1 MQRIW
6 NIKKR
11 DNKLENQLS
20 QNLRVSKILS
30 QLLVNRGIRDPE
42 GASRF
47 LNPKLAL
54 LSSPDSLPDL
64 SLALS
69 RIKKAIK
76 NKEKVMIF
84 GDYDVDGLTATAL
97 LKSIFK
103 ELGLEVIH
111 YLPHR
116 INEGYGLNKGAV
128 KLAKKEGVRLL
139 VTVDCGTN
147 SFEEI
152 AQLKRLDI
160 DVIVTDHHQPI
171 CEDLPCAL
179 AIINPKR
186 KDSKYGYR
194 DLAGVAVAYKFAQG
208 LTLKPLEEY
217 LDLVCLGTIADVVPL
232 TDENRII
239 AKEGLSFF
247 SQTKNLG
254 LIALLQQSGMKN
266 SLINATSISYII
278 APRINAS
285 GRIDT
290 AEVSL
295 KLLLTDSP
303 QEAEELA
310 RKVCL
315 LNSQRQGIENRM
327 LKEALDIIEKEIN
340 FKEHRVIVVAKEGWH
355 PGVLG
360 IVASKIKDIFHRPT
374 VVISTNDN
382 LCRGSARSIN
392 NFHILEALLECKDIL
407 AAFGGH
413 QRAAGLS
420 IIKDNIK
427 LFRNRLN
434 HIATERLDL
443 TDLYPCLDIDMELRF
458 SDLDEGLIR
467 EIELLEP
474 FGEAN
479 PKPIFYTPG
488 LCLKSEPEILNKNT
502 LRCWIT
508 DGEFTYKA
516 VGFNMAGLKNR
527 IENCRSFELAYS
539 LHLDKWY
546 DPPNIEL
553 EIEDVRL
560 V

>member
-392 NFHILEALLECKDIL
+392 NFHILDALLECKDIL
-407 AAFGGH
+407 VAFGGH